1 LLRAALLLAA
11 ASLLF
16 GWVSP
21 AEVPALLDLDL
32 LFLFFVL
39 IVAVESARRSGLF
52 ARLVR
57 AVLTHSQSS
66 RGLAIVAVLLTGAA
80 AALVTNDV
88 ALLLVVPFTL
98 SFEAASRDF
107 DAAPVIV
114 LEITAAN
121 LIGCLTPTGNPQNL
135 FLFVRGRFTA
145 GGFFMAQGPW
155 VFGAGLLTLAAVPL
169 LVRKRTLAPPKG
181 PAIAVEPK
189 MAAAAV
195 VLFVLEMAALFAGLP
210 RFVPALAALLALGLL
225 GARALEVDF
234 ALVGLFAALF
244 VGVAGLS
251 RSPLAYLLDPTAFLG
266 VSAAGLAASGALL
279 SQFVSNVPAALL
291 LAPHAAA
298 SPDPLAFAGLL
309 YGVNAGGCGTPIA
322 SIANLIGA
330 RLYLSGHRELVGRVR
345 AGRFWRLFSAVSFAL
360 LVATVALSLFL
371 LARDPGGQGLQSS
384 P

>member
-1 LLRAALLLAA
+1 MLRVVLLLAA
-11 ASLLF
+11 ASLIF

-21 AEVPALLDLDL
+21 AEIPALLDLDL
-32 LFLFFVL
+32 LLLFFVL

-57 AVLTHSQSS
+57 AVLTHSRSS
-66 RGLAIVAVLLTGAA
+66 RGLAFAAVVLTGAV

-107 DAAPVIV
+107 DAAPVVV
-114 LEITAAN
+114 LEIASAN

-145 GGFFMAQGPW
+145 GEFFLAQGPW
-155 VFGAGLLTLAAVPL
+155 VLGAGLLTLLAIPL
-169 LVRKRTLAPPKG
+169 LVRKRSLAPPKG
-181 PAIAVEPK
+181 PTIAVDRK

-195 VLFVLEMAALFAGLP
+195 ILFLLEMAALFAGLP
-210 RFVPALAALLALGLL
+210 RFVPAAAALGALVLL
-225 GARALEVDF
+225 GGRAFEIDF

-244 VGVAGLS
+244 VGIAGLS
-251 RSPLAYLLDPTAFLG
+251 RSPLSRLLDPTAFLG
-266 VSAAGLAASGALL
+266 VSAAGLAVSGALL
-279 SQFVSNVPAALL
+279 SQGVSNVPAALL
-291 LAPHAAA
+291 LAPKAAA

-330 RLYLSGHRELVGRVR
+330 RLYLSGHRELVGRGR
-345 AGRFWRLFSAVSFAL
+345 GRRFWRLFSAVS
-360 LVATVALSLFL
+360 VAFLAGTIALSLLL
-371 LARDPGGQGLQSS
+371 LALGAGRQGLQSS

>member
-1 LLRAALLLAA
+1 MLRVVLLLAA
-11 ASLLF
+11 ASLIF

-21 AEVPALLDLDL
+21 AEIPALLDLDL
-32 LFLFFVL
+32 LLLFFVL

-57 AVLTHSQSS
+57 AVLTHSRSS
-66 RGLAIVAVLLTGAA
+66 RGLAFAAVVLTGAV

-107 DAAPVIV
+107 DAAPVVV
-114 LEITAAN
+114 LEIASAN

-145 GGFFMAQGPW
+145 GEFFLAQGPW
-155 VFGAGLLTLAAVPL
+155 VLGAGLLTLLAIPL
-169 LVRKRTLAPPKG
+169 LVRKRSLAPPKG
-181 PAIAVEPK
+181 PTIAVDRK

-195 VLFVLEMAALFAGLP
+195 ILFLLEMAALFAGLP
-210 RFVPALAALLALGLL
+210 RFVPAAAALGALVLL
-225 GARALEVDF
+225 GGRAFEIDF

-244 VGVAGLS
+244 VGIAGLS
-251 RSPLAYLLDPTAFLG
+251 RSPLSRLLDPTAFLG
-266 VSAAGLAASGALL
+266 VSAAGLAVSGALL
-279 SQFVSNVPAALL
+279 SQGVSNVPAALL
-291 LAPHAAA
+291 LAPKAAA

-330 RLYLSGHRELVGRVR
+330 RLYLSGHRELVGRGR
-345 AGRFWRLFSAVSFAL
+345 GRRFWRLFSAVS
-360 LVATVALSLFL
+360 VAFLAGTIALSLLL
-371 LARDPGGQGLQSS
+371 LALGARRQGLQSS